1 MPPVLA
7 LVLTFALI
15 FYLFWRESRKEN
27 GVSNA
32 IWIPT
37 LWFLISGSK
46 LVSQWLA
53 LFGVRVGDSSLEEGS
68 PIDAVIH
75 FGMILAGLFVL
86 RKRSANLSE
95 FVRNNRWLAIF
106 LVYCLV
112 SIVWSEFPFVAF
124 KRLIRILGHP
134 IMALVVLTD
143 PNPKEAF
150 RTLMKRSAYV
160 LVLFSV
166 LFIKYFPQYGR
177 GFDTWTGMAVNCGV
191 ANSKNELGDICMIF
205 GLFFFWNLLQSLQI
219 KNRKARRAELVLNV
233 GFLAAILWLLR
244 MSSSATSLLCAV
256 IGMITIWVLRLR
268 LINKRLIGVYVVAG
282 ILALAAAEAV
292 FGIYSHMLDVLGRDA
307 TLTGRSEVWH
317 DALKLQPNPILGA
330 GFESFWLGRRL
341 DALWEKWWWKP
352 NQAHNGYIETYLNLG
367 YVGVVLLVG
376 MIIGTFGKISRAL
389 LTKFEFARLRLGFL
403 FVILVYNFTE
413 AAFKNIHPLFTVFYL
428 IAIEYP
434 IVGASRS
441 RRQTGSVRLEDERMV
456 VSGQVIN

>member
-124 KRLIRILGHP
+124 KRLIR
-134 IMALVVLTD
+134 
-143 PNPKEAF
+143 
-150 RTLMKRSAYV
+150 
-160 LVLFSV
+160 
-166 LFIKYFPQYGR
+166 
-177 GFDTWTGMAVNCGV
+177 
-191 ANSKNELGDICMIF
+191 
-205 GLFFFWNLLQSLQI
+205 
-219 KNRKARRAELVLNV
+219 
-233 GFLAAILWLLR
+233 
-244 MSSSATSLLCAV
+244 
-256 IGMITIWVLRLR
+256 
-268 LINKRLIGVYVVAG
+268 
-282 ILALAAAEAV
+282 
-292 FGIYSHMLDVLGRDA
+292 
-307 TLTGRSEVWH
+307 
-317 DALKLQPNPILGA
+317 
-330 GFESFWLGRRL
+330 
-341 DALWEKWWWKP
+341 
-352 NQAHNGYIETYLNLG
+352 
-367 YVGVVLLVG
+367 
-376 MIIGTFGKISRAL
+376 
-389 LTKFEFARLRLGFL
+389 
-403 FVILVYNFTE
+403 
-413 AAFKNIHPLFTVFYL
+413 
-428 IAIEYP
+428 
-434 IVGASRS
+434 
-441 RRQTGSVRLEDERMV
+441 
-456 VSGQVIN
+456 